1 MSKVQGPDE
10 GDQRTHL
17 PPATEVE
24 MSEVRQGQDAE
35 AKGEVRF
42 VIHTIASWR
51 RAVSQGAQRQPVTS
65 RAPLNSHLRRRVFGW
80 LPITRNN
87 ALVPR
92 PGSQLTFC
100 VSGIWE
106 LADLGYTL
114 RRQGGLIGCRGPQRP
129 TRAPGVHNC

>member
-51 RAVSQGAQRQPVTS
+51 RPSRKVLSASLYQGA
-65 RAPLNSHLRRRVFGW
+65 A
-80 LPITRNN
+80 
-87 ALVPR
+87 
-92 PGSQLTFC
+92 
-100 VSGIWE
+100 E
-106 LADLGYTL
+106 
-114 RRQGGLIGCRGPQRP
+114 
-129 TRAPGVHNC
+129 